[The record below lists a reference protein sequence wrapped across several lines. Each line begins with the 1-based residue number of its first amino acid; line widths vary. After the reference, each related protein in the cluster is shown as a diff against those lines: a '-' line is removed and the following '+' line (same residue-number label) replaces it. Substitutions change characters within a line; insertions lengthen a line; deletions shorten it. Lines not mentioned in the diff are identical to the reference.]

1 MYYDSNLARIV
12 YVHKQD
18 RNEPLKLELLI
29 TS

>member
-1 MYYDSNLARIV
+1 MYYDSNLARTA
-12 YVHKQD
+12 YVHKQA